1 MKDEENKKKLY
12 MNRFGAY
19 SNPTR
24 TLEELMLFISSPTAL
39 EETIDY
45 ISFDPA
51 IETTSDIMAGLDAAI
66 ESEDRNMI
74 AYYKKYIKG
83 GHH

>member
-1 MKDEENKKKLY
+1 
-12 MNRFGAY
+12 MNRFGAF

-24 TLEELMLFISSPTAL
+24 SLEELMLFISSPTAL
-39 EETIDY
+39 DEALDY
-45 ISFDPA
+45 ISFDQA
-51 IETTSDIMAGLDAAI
+51 IEVTSDVMAGLDSAMS
-66 ESEDRNMI
+66 SEDRNMV